1 MHEKLRIP
9 SRVQEEIGE
18 DEDDDYNDRENNNLV
33 IPTNEDE
40 I

>member
-18 DEDDDYNDRENNNLV
+18 DEDEDYNNREDNNT
-33 IPTNEDE
+33 IIQRNEEE